1 MANAENNNQLDID
14 NLFIKE
20 AYVGKGMVMKR
31 YRPRARGRAGE
42 IKKPFSNLT
51 IIVSEKKQNS
61 SKSLIMGQKV
71 NPIGIRL
78 KINRTWDSVWF
89 AKKQNYGTYLI
100 EDFKIRKY
108 INKTIKN
115 SGVSK
120 ILIER
125 PSKKCV
131 VTIYTSRPGFVIG
144 KKGSD
149 IEKIKKNIS
158 KITNDEVSVNIKEI
172 RKPELRF
179 ILSC

>member
-1 MANAENNNQLDID
+1 
-14 NLFIKE
+14 
-20 AYVGKGMVMKR
+20 
-31 YRPRARGRAGE
+31 
-42 IKKPFSNLT
+42 
-51 IIVSEKKQNS
+51 
-61 SKSLIMGQKV
+61 MGQKV

-89 AKKQNYGTYLI
+89 AKKNNYGKYLI
-100 EDFKIRKY
+100 EDFKIRNY

-144 KKGSD
+144 KKGL
-149 IEKIKKNIS
+149 ILKKLKIILEK
-158 KITNDEVSVNIKEI
+158 
-172 RKPELRF
+172 
-179 ILSC
+179 

>member
-1 MANAENNNQLDID
+1 
-14 NLFIKE
+14 
-20 AYVGKGMVMKR
+20 
-31 YRPRARGRAGE
+31 
-42 IKKPFSNLT
+42 
-51 IIVSEKKQNS
+51 
-61 SKSLIMGQKV
+61 MGQKV

-78 KINRTWDSVWF
+78 KINKTWDSVWF

-108 INKTIKN
+108 VNNTIKN

-149 IEKIKKNIS
+149 IEKIKQNIS
-158 KITNDEVSVNIKEI
+158 KITSDEVSVNIKEI
-172 RKPELRF
+172 RKPEIDSFLVEENIAQKLEKRVA
-179 ILSC
+179 

>member
-1 MANAENNNQLDID
+1 
-14 NLFIKE
+14 
-20 AYVGKGMVMKR
+20 
-31 YRPRARGRAGE
+31 
-42 IKKPFSNLT
+42 
-51 IIVSEKKQNS
+51 
-61 SKSLIMGQKV
+61 MGQKV

-89 AKKQNYGTYLI
+89 AKKQSYGTYLI
-100 EDFKIRKY
+100 EDFKIRKF
-108 INKTIKN
+108 INNTIKN

-149 IEKIKKNIS
+149 IEKIKKTS
-158 KITNDEVSVNIKEI
+158 QKLHQMK
-172 RKPELRF
+172 
-179 ILSC
+179 

>member
-1 MANAENNNQLDID
+1 
-14 NLFIKE
+14 
-20 AYVGKGMVMKR
+20 MKR

-42 IKKPFSNLT
+42 IKKPFANLT
-51 IIVSEKKQNS
+51 IIVSEKKQTSN
-61 SKSLIMGQKV
+61 KEVKMGQKV

-108 INKTIKN
+108 INNTIKN

-125 PSKKCV
+125 PSKNV
-131 VTIYTSRPGFVIG
+131 
-144 KKGSD
+144 
-149 IEKIKKNIS
+149 
-158 KITNDEVSVNIKEI
+158 
-172 RKPELRF
+172 
-179 ILSC
+179 